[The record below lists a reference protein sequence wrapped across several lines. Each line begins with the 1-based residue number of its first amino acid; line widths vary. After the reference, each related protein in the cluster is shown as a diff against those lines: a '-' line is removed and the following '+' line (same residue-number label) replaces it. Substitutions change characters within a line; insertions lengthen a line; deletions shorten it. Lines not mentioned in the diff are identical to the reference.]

1 MWRGTTS
8 ALNKMEPISYA
19 PLGQIRRRVL
29 TDVKYPGEASWQF
42 ISNLKRKKYCE
53 YLKLLDSCMHATPI
67 NQESASLV
75 VD

>member
-42 ISNLKRKKYCE
+42 ISNLKRKNIV
-53 YLKLLDSCMHATPI
+53 ST
-67 NQESASLV
+67 
-75 VD
+75 